1 MKTFNDLA
9 ELSNEEISALLELA
23 TRLDKHPEPQALQG
37 KVLSLLFLSPSL
49 RTLASFQAAMTRL
62 GGGSFVI
69 SPDMSIHGLETRPGI
84 VMDGTAAEHINEAVP
99 VIASYGDAIGIRAF
113 AERKNLEHD
122 MAETEFNTLTGLID
136 TPWINMESAMSH
148 PCQNLADWKTLDDLA
163 VPANGGKFVLSW
175 AFHPKALPLA
185 VPSSTLYT
193 AARRGMDVTVLRP
206 EGFEL
211 PEAVM
216 QRARTAAEAA
226 GGSVQETDDRA
237 EAMQDA
243 HRPHQRPETE
253 ERTRRLVRRRAL
265 VRQGAGRLPLHA
277 LPPRASRSCRRRQDP
292 GRAAQRRYPRST
304 QPHAGADGGTAPH
317 ARRQPMTSKR
327 ELAIVV
333 SALKHAAP
341 YIRLFKGK
349 VFVLK
354 AGGEIFADKAAT
366 TALMEQVGIL
376 YQVGI
381 RVVLIH
387 GGGPQST
394 QLAAALGVDTTFVDG
409 RRVTDGDS
417 LDVATMVL
425 NGQINTRVLAACRD
439 LQIPAVGI
447 SGVDAGL
454 IRAHKRPPVER
465 EGESAIDYGF
475 VGDIDSV
482 DADILRKQ
490 LDNGLMPVVSPL
502 SCDESGT
509 LLNINADT
517 VAAAIAAELGAEKLI
532 LLTGA
537 PGVLEDASDPH
548 SLISYI
554 DRAQLDKLRDDG
566 KLADGMLP
574 KAAAI
579 DAALAN
585 GVQRVHVISYN
596 FPDSLLLEVFTN
608 EGTGTLVVNDIAALT
623 PAEQAGGGS

>member
-1 MKTFNDLA
+1 
-9 ELSNEEISALLELA
+9 
-23 TRLDKHPEPQALQG
+23 
-37 KVLSLLFLSPSL
+37 
-49 RTLASFQAAMTRL
+49 
-62 GGGSFVI
+62 
-69 SPDMSIHGLETRPGI
+69 MS
-84 VMDGTAAEHINEAVP
+84 TA
-99 VIASYGDAIGIRAF
+99 R
-113 AERKNLEHD
+113 
-122 MAETEFNTLTGLID
+122 
-136 TPWINMESAMSH
+136 
-148 PCQNLADWKTLDDLA
+148 
-163 VPANGGKFVLSW
+163 
-175 AFHPKALPLA
+175 
-185 VPSSTLYT
+185 
-193 AARRGMDVTVLRP
+193 
-206 EGFEL
+206 
-211 PEAVM
+211 
-216 QRARTAAEAA
+216 
-226 GGSVQETDDRA
+226 DR
-237 EAMQDA
+237 
-243 HRPHQRPETE
+243 
-253 ERTRRLVRRRAL
+253 
-265 VRQGAGRLPLHA
+265 
-277 LPPRASRSCRRRQDP
+277 
-292 GRAAQRRYPRST
+292 
-304 QPHAGADGGTAPH
+304 
-317 ARRQPMTSKR
+317 
-327 ELAIVV
+327 AIVV

-349 VFVLK
+349 IFVLK
-354 AGGEIFADKAAT
+354 AGGEIFTDMAQT
-366 TALMEQVGIL
+366 HALMEQVGL
-376 YQVGI
+376 LHQVGI

-394 QLAAALGVDTTFVDG
+394 ALAKALGLDTTFVEG
-409 RRVTDGDS
+409 RRVTDGAS

-454 IRAHKRPPVER
+454 IRAHRRPPVER
-465 EGESAIDYGF
+465 KGGKPVDYGF
-475 VGDIDSV
+475 VGDIDAV

-537 PGVLEDASDPH
+537 AGVLEDVSDPQ

-554 DRAQLDKLRDDG
+554 DRAALDKLKSEG

-585 GVQRVHVISYN
+585 GVQRVHVISYKV
-596 FPDSLLLEVFTN
+596 PDSLLLEVFTN

-623 PAEQAGGGS
+623 PAEQGDEAP